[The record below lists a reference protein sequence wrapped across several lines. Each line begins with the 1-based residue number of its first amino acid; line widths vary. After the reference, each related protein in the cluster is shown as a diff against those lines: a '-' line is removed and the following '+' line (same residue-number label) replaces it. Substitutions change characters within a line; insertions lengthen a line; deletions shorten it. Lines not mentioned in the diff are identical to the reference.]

1 MIIPDAFGYPFINN
15 RLLSDA
21 YALKGSFTVLMPD
34 ITLGHPA
41 PGYMLFS
48 MDGLI
53 KGPWLWKPYQLFWT
67 IVGIG
72 PFAIRN
78 RLSISMPRV
87 VDFLRGLREEG
98 IGDVNGGGGKGLPV
112 GVAGFCWGGQ
122 HVVRLAEG
130 NEKGLVNA
138 CLLAHPSAT
147 SVPGDYERTKVPLAV
162 AVGSEDTW
170 LAGEPLE
177 KFEGVL

>member
-1 MIIPDAFGYPFINN
+1 
-15 RLLSDA
+15 
-21 YALKGSFTVLMPD
+21 
-34 ITLGHPA
+34 
-41 PGYMLFS
+41 
-48 MDGLI
+48 
-53 KGPWLWKPYQLFWT
+53 
-67 IVGIG
+67 
-72 PFAIRN
+72 
-78 RLSISMPRV
+78 MPRV
-87 VDFLRGLREEG
+87 VDFLRGLKEDG

-130 NEKGLVNA
+130 TEKGLVNA

-177 KFEGVL
+177 KLRECFKGLKGVKTDIEVYEGAGHGFSVRYSISHCDGESCEMLTWTCRADPGNEKQTQQAKDAEDYAVKWFTDRFAEI